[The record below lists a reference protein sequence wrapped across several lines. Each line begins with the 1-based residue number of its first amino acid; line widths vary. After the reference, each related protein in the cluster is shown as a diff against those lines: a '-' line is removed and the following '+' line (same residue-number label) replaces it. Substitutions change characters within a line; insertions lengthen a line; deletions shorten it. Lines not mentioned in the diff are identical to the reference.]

1 MVVMMISVGFTFA
14 SFGGTNNW
22 GSEDDKEIEE
32 DFDIPERPSKEPET
46 EAPSKEPET
55 EAPTKEPETEAPTKE
70 PETEAPTKEPE
81 TEAPTKEP
89 ETEAPTKEPETEAPT
104 KEPETEAPTKEP
116 ETEVPTKEPETEPSK
131 EIETTVPE
139 TTVPETSTST
149 EETPK
154 ETQPSRPSHNGGGSS
169 HSRKDQD
176 PNNGPGVVTIEV
188 IPETAAYAIPEE
200 TPEVLQPIPEAPSYA
215 IPHTADSTRNW
226 PVTIG
231 FVCGLI
237 VVGALFVV
245 KANKR
250 R

>member
-55 EAPTKEPETEAPTKE
+55 EAPTKEPETEA
-70 PETEAPTKEPE
+70 
-81 TEAPTKEP
+81 
-89 ETEAPTKEPETEAPT
+89 
-104 KEPETEAPTKEP
+104 
-116 ETEVPTKEPETEPSK
+116 PTKEPETEPSK

>member
-1 MVVMMISVGFTFA
+1 MVVMMISVGASFA

-32 DFDIPERPSKEPET
+32 DFDIPERPT
-46 EAPSKEPET
+46 KEPET

-116 ETEVPTKEPETEPSK
+116 ETEAPTKEPETEPSK
-131 EIETTVPE
+131 EIETTAPE
-139 TTVPETSTST
+139 TTVPETSSST

-237 VVGALFVV
+237 IVGALFVV

>member
-89 ETEAPTKEPETEAPT
+89 ETEAPTKEPETE
-104 KEPETEAPTKEP
+104 
-116 ETEVPTKEPETEPSK
+116 PSK

-139 TTVPETSTST
+139 TTVPETSSVSKD
-149 EETPK
+149 PQK
-154 ETQPSRPSHNGGGSS
+154 EPPPRPPSHNGGGSS

>member
-1 MVVMMISVGFTFA
+1 MVVLMISVGVTFA
-14 SFGGTNNW
+14 SFGGTSDNNH
-22 GSEDDKEIEE
+22 STEAVDDGF
-32 DFDIPERPSKEPET
+32 DDIPER
-46 EAPSKEPET
+46 
-55 EAPTKEPETEAPTKE
+55 PTKEPETEAPTKE

-116 ETEVPTKEPETEPSK
+116 ETEPSK
-131 EIETTVPE
+131 EIETTAPE
-139 TTVPETSTST
+139 TTVPETSSST

-237 VVGALFVV
+237 IVGALFVV

>member
-1 MVVMMISVGFTFA
+1 MKKMLRVLMVVMMISVGFTFA

-46 EAPSKEPET
+46 EVPSKEPET

-89 ETEAPTKEPETEAPT
+89 ETEA
-104 KEPETEAPTKEP
+104 
-116 ETEVPTKEPETEPSK
+116 PTKEPETEPSK

>member
-89 ETEAPTKEPETEAPT
+89 ETEA
-104 KEPETEAPTKEP
+104 
-116 ETEVPTKEPETEPSK
+116 PTKEPETEPSK

>member
-1 MVVMMISVGFTFA
+1 MKKMLRVLMVVMMISVGFTFA

-89 ETEAPTKEPETEAPT
+89 ETEA
-104 KEPETEAPTKEP
+104 
-116 ETEVPTKEPETEPSK
+116 PTKEPETEPSK